1 MTQRTPAS
9 SASLAGST
17 LLAELSEPS
26 RRALERRCRWQRYP
40 TGEQIIDRHSDSR
53 DIYFVVEGSVRVV
66 NYSLAGREV
75 TFDELP
81 AGGHFG
87 ELAAI
92 DGAPRSAAV
101 VALQPTLVAAMPAS
115 VFAELLAQ
123 ESGFAVRV
131 MRDLTRIIRAST
143 ERIMDLST
151 LGAHNRVYA
160 EILRLARPNERGDNT
175 AVIRPIPVHG
185 DIASRVST
193 TRETV
198 ARVFGAL
205 TRVKI
210 LKRDNN
216 ALLVSDVARPADM
229 VEQFKD
235 M

>member
-1 MTQRTPAS
+1 MTDRPAPT
-9 SASLAGST
+9 ATLAGIA
-17 LLAELSEPS
+17 LLSGLDEPS
-26 RRALERRCRWQRYP
+26 RRAIERRCRWQRVAA
-40 TGEQIIDRHSDSR
+40 GEQIIDRHSDSR
-53 DIYFVVEGSVRVV
+53 DVYFVVEGSVRVV
-66 NYSLAGREV
+66 NYSLAGREI
-75 TFDELP
+75 TFDEVA

-92 DGAPRSAAV
+92 DGAPRSATV
-101 VALQPTLVAAMPAS
+101 VALAPTLVAVMPAS
-115 VFAELLAQ
+115 VFAELLSQ
-123 ESGFAVRV
+123 QSGFALRV
-131 MRDLTRIIRAST
+131 MRDLTRIIRTST

-160 EILRLARPNERGDNT
+160 EILRLARPQERGDNS

-198 ARVFGAL
+198 ARVFGELA
-205 TRVKI
+205 RRNI
-210 LKRDNN
+210 LKREHD
-216 ALLVSDVARPADM
+216 ALVVSDVARLADM

>member
-1 MTQRTPAS
+1 VTDRPAPT
-9 SASLAGST
+9 ATLAGIA
-17 LLAELSEPS
+17 LLSGLDEPS
-26 RRALERRCRWQRYP
+26 RRAIERRCRWQRVAA
-40 TGEQIIDRHSDSR
+40 GEQIIDRHSDSR
-53 DIYFVVEGSVRVV
+53 DVYFVVEGSVRVV
-66 NYSLAGREV
+66 NYSLAGREI
-75 TFDELP
+75 TFDEVA

-92 DGAPRSAAV
+92 DGAPRSATV
-101 VALQPTLVAAMPAS
+101 VALAPTLVAVMPAS
-115 VFAELLAQ
+115 VFAELLSQ
-123 ESGFAVRV
+123 QSGFALRV
-131 MRDLTRIIRAST
+131 MRDLTRIIRTST

-160 EILRLARPNERGDNT
+160 EILRLARPQERGDNS

-198 ARVFGAL
+198 ARVFGELA
-205 TRVKI
+205 RRNI
-210 LKRDNN
+210 LKREHD
-216 ALLVSDVARPADM
+216 ALVVSDVARLADM